1 MKASIF
7 FLVLFLLGIALLLE
21 GCSLPY
27 LAHVSRG
34 QIQIINRRQK
44 IEEAIQK
51 GKVSDAQ
58 KKKLELVLEVRTY
71 AIEKLKLKASEN
83 YTKYVD
89 LKRDSVAYNLVVC
102 PKDSLNPYTW
112 WFPFVGRVAYL
123 GFFDKEYALKTKKEF
138 EEDGYDTYLRGVSA
152 YSTLGWFD
160 DPVFSTMLSFR
171 DETLANVI
179 IHELTHGTIYRK
191 GDTPFNE
198 GVATFVGNKGAL
210 EFLKE
215 KYGAHSQPYQSALE
229 AQADDLLFSAF
240 ISEQRKKLDAYYGSS
255 QSWVGDPSEE
265 KVLKREGEFLKIKKN
280 FQKLKLSFKTSSYL
294 YFDRLPLNNAIFVAF
309 GQYYEDLSLFEK
321 VWEKHNYD
329 LLKTIDFFKQRT
341 SDDEWDWKDR

>member
-1 MKASIF
+1 MRILLF
-7 FLVLFLLGIALLLE
+7 FVGVLFFLE

-34 QIQIINRRQK
+34 QIQILNRRQK

-51 GKVSDAQ
+51 GQLTSEQ
-58 KKKLELVLEVRTY
+58 KRKLNLILDVRKY
-71 AIEKLKLKASEN
+71 AFETLKLKESES

-89 LKRDSVAYNLVVC
+89 LDRDAVAYNLVVC
-102 PKDSLNPYTW
+102 PKDRLDSYTW

-138 EEDGYDTYLRGVSA
+138 EEEGYDAHLRGVSA

-198 GVATFVGNKGAL
+198 GVATFIGNKGAL

-215 KYGAHSQPYQSALE
+215 KYGARSQPYQGALD

-240 ISEQRKKLDAYYGSS
+240 ISQWIKKLEAYYASD
-255 QSWVGDPSEE
+255 QSSEE
-265 KVLKREGEFLKIKKN
+265 KVLKREGEFLKIKGD
-280 FQKLKLSFKTSSYL
+280 FQKLKPKLKTSSYF
-294 YFDRLPLNNAIFVAF
+294 YFDRLPLNNAVFVAF

-321 VWEKHNYD
+321 VWEKHHRN
-329 LLKTIDFFKQRT
+329 LLEAIEFFKT
-341 SDDEWDWKDR
+341 KANDEEWDSKSDNF

>member
-1 MKASIF
+1 MLLKFSIF
-7 FLVLFLLGIALLLE
+7 FLGGVLFLE

-34 QIQIINRRQK
+34 QLQILNRRQK

-51 GKVSDAQ
+51 GRVSDAQ
-58 KKKLELVLEVRTY
+58 KKKLELVLEVRKY
-71 AIEKLKLKASEN
+71 AIERLKLRGSES

-89 LKRDSVAYNLVVC
+89 LKRDFVAYNLVVC
-102 PKDSLNPYTW
+102 PKDRLDPTTW
-112 WFPFVGRVAYL
+112 WFPFAGRVAYL

-160 DPVFSTMLSFR
+160 DPIFSTMLAFR

-191 GDTPFNE
+191 GDTAFNE
-198 GVATFVGNKGAL
+198 GVAKFISRWRK
-210 EFLKE
+210 
-215 KYGAHSQPYQSALE
+215 ALE
-229 AQADDLLFSAF
+229 A
-240 ISEQRKKLDAYYGSS
+240 YYAAPQSS
-255 QSWVGDPSEE
+255 DE
-265 KVLKREGEFLKIKKN
+265 KILKRESEFLKIKED
-280 FQKLKLSFKTSSYL
+280 FQKLKPKLKTSSYL
-294 YFDRLPLNNAIFVAF
+294 YFDRLPLNNAIFAAF

-321 VWEKHNYD
+321 VWEKHHRN
-329 LLKTIDFFKQRT
+329 LLETLEFFKT
-341 SDDEWDWKDR
+341 KASDDEWDLKSDNF

>member
-1 MKASIF
+1 MNF
-7 FLVLFLLGIALLLE
+7 FLFLVPFLLGSALFLE

-34 QIQIINRRQK
+34 QLQIINRRQK

-51 GKVSDAQ
+51 GKVSAEQ

-71 AIEKLKLKASEN
+71 AIEKLKLKASQS

-102 PKDSLNPYTW
+102 PKDGLNPYTW

-138 EEDGYDTYLRGVSA
+138 EDDGYDTYLRGVSA

-215 KYGAHSQPYQSALE
+215 KVGVQSQPYQSALG

-240 ISEQRKKLDAYYGSS
+240 ISEWRKKLDAYYGSS
-255 QSWVGDPSEE
+255 QSSEE
-265 KVLKREGEFLKIKKN
+265 KILKREGEFLKIKED
-280 FQKLKLSFKTSSYL
+280 FQKLKPKLKTSSYL
-294 YFDRLPLNNAIFVAF
+294 YFDRLPLNNAVFVAF

-321 VWEKHNYD
+321 VWETHNYD
-329 LLKTIDFFKQRT
+329 LLKTIEFFKLKA
-341 SDDEWDWKDR
+341 SDDE